1 MRIFIKNL
9 FLFLLPFLV
18 VFTPPFV
25 ILLWSGEFY
34 PVSRI
39 EDFFHQ
45 PQTILFGQA
54 YSNYS
59 SELRFKEVVAR
70 KPHVITLGN
79 SHVGQF
85 RSAFFRD
92 PSVFFN
98 TTGTAVALSD
108 YVNFVEQLSD
118 KTLEI
123 ILANMEQNMF
133 NPTNA
138 KNNPVRRPNPF
149 PLRSSF
155 YDPFFESLFRNGG
168 WWKTYAD
175 YFSGKFTLSDIFTK
189 QRGPVLAIG
198 LRALADNAGVT
209 NDGSDY
215 AGDIIHNI
223 RNQQK
228 ILPAINAIATNPFND
243 NFNLLYGNDIS
254 SDALLE
260 LREFLELA
268 KKNGIFVIGFSPP
281 IAHEVYLALKKQNA
295 YAFTNLAPALA
306 LIYKEYGFDYYDF
319 SDITAFGSSDAEM
332 VEVQHGGEKM
342 YLRMFLRM
350 AEHTP
355 SLGQLADIPYLEKKL
370 ANATSTYY
378 VFGIDGD

>member
-39 EDFFHQ
+39 EYFFRQ

-98 TTGTAVALSD
+98 TTGTSVALSD

-118 KTLEI
+118 KPPKI

-133 NPTNA
+133 NPANA

-168 WWKTYAD
+168 WWKAYAD
-175 YFSGKFTLSDIFTK
+175 YFSGKFTLSDVFIK
-189 QRGPVLAIG
+189 QRGPVLTIG

-215 AGDIIHNI
+215 AGDIIHNAL
-223 RNQQK
+223 NQQK
-228 ILPAINAIATNPFND
+228 IIPSINALATSVPND
-243 NFNLLYGNDIS
+243 KLNQYGDGIS
-254 SDALLE
+254 SDALAE
-260 LREFLELA
+260 LRAFLELS
-268 KKNGIFVIGFSPP
+268 KKKDIFIIGFSPP
-281 IAHEVYLALKKQNA
+281 IAHEVYLELKQQNA
-295 YAFTNLAPALA
+295 YAFKNLAPALI

-319 SDITAFGSSDAEM
+319 SDISTFGSSDSEM
-332 VEVQHGGEKM
+332 VELQHGGEKM

-350 AEHTP
+350 AEQTP
-355 SLGQLADIPYLEKKL
+355 SLGQLADLPYLEKKL